1 MKKHDFI
8 LLAVIVIVLLPLAIV
23 LLNTGK
29 GGEVVVKS
37 DGKVID
43 TLNLKKDG
51 TYTYKNDKGYNIVEI
66 KEGKIRV
73 IEADCPNKDCVNK
86 GYIKRNNESV
96 ICLPHRF
103 EVTVKSM
110 DDDYDIIVQ

>member
-1 MKKHDFI
+1 M
-8 LLAVIVIVLLPLAIV
+8 AVIVIILLPLSLL
-23 LLNTGK
+23 LLNSSK
-29 GGEVVVKS
+29 GGEAVVKS

-43 TLNLKKDG
+43 TISLKKDG
-51 TYTYKNDKGYNIVEI
+51 TYTYQNDKGSNTVEI
-66 KEGKIRV
+66 KDGKVRV

-86 GYIKRNNESV
+86 GYIQRNNESV

-103 EVTVKSM
+103 EVTVKSK

>member
-1 MKKHDFI
+1 MKKLDFI
-8 LLAVIVIVLLPLAIV
+8 LLGAIIIILLPLSIA
-23 LLNTGK
+23 LLNTSK
-29 GGEVVVKS
+29 GSKAVVKS
-37 DGKVID
+37 DGKIIYTISLDKNAV
-43 TLNLKKDG
+43 
-51 TYTYKNDKGYNIVEI
+51 YTYSNDKGCNIVEVTD
-66 KEGKIRV
+66 GKVRV

-103 EVTVKSM
+103 EVTVKSK